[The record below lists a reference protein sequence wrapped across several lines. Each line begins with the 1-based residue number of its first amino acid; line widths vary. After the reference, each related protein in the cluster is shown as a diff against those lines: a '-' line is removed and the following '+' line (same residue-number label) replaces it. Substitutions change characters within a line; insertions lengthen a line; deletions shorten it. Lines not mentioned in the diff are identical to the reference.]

1 MKRKTTIIIS
11 LVFVLLAAFFLKNM
25 LIKPDDNSKGKSGKE
40 KAIQKVDAFIV
51 KPTRL
56 ITEIT
61 VNGSLVSYDEV
72 TLQNEVAGRVVQINL
87 PEGQF
92 VKKGTLLVKLFDD
105 DLQASY
111 KKLQSQLM
119 LQEQLAKRQSE
130 LVKVNGISQN
140 EYDQTLL
147 QINAIKADIEIEKT
161 RIRKTEVLAPFDGV
175 IGLRNISVGA
185 IVTPATMLAT
195 IRSSDNLKLD
205 FYVPEKYGYE
215 IKQGMKVNFSLYNSD
230 KKYTATVFATEK
242 NIDNSTRNLKVRALV
257 NSRSAELISGAFAN
271 VVLQLNETQGAL
283 LVPTQ
288 AVIPNE
294 EQKNVI
300 VARDGKAHFADVK
313 TGIRQASKIEIVS
326 GINAGDT
333 IITTGILFLSEG
345 KPLKYSTVT
354 H

>member
-1 MKRKTTIIIS
+1 
-11 LVFVLLAAFFLKNM
+11 
-25 LIKPDDNSKGKSGKE
+25 
-40 KAIQKVDAFIV
+40 
-51 KPTRL
+51 
-56 ITEIT
+56 
-61 VNGSLVSYDEV
+61 
-72 TLQNEVAGRVVQINL
+72 
-87 PEGQF
+87 
-92 VKKGTLLVKLFDD
+92 LLVKLFDD
-105 DLQASY
+105 DLQATL
-111 KKLQSQLM
+111 KKLQSQLL
-119 LQEQLAKRQSE
+119 LQEQLAKRQLE
-130 LVKVNGISQN
+130 LLKVNGISQN

-195 IRSSDNLKLD
+195 IRSSDKLKLD

-230 KKYTATVFATEK
+230 KPYTATVFATEK

-271 VVLQLNETQGAL
+271 VVLQLNETKGAL
-283 LVPTQ
+283 LIPTQ

-300 VARDGKAHFADVK
+300 VARNGKAHFAEVK